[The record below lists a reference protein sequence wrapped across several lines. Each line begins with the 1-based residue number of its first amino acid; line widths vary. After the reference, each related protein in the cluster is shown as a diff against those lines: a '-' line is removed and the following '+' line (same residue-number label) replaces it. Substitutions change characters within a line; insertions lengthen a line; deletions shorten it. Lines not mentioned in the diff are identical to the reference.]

1 MDGLEQHIDLDELI
15 SAVSGKIPSALL
27 NELREKLKTAISKH
41 KLTPEKIRK
50 IIDEVVENYH
60 RALIEPGEAVGT
72 ITAQSLGE
80 PSTQMT
86 LRVFHYAG
94 VREYNV
100 TLGLPRLI
108 EIVDAR
114 KQPETPIMEIYLED
128 DVKRDLEKV
137 RNIAR
142 AIEATYIENV
152 ASEFSIDY
160 SEGVLYLKLDNEM
173 LLDKGITVED
183 VIRALREIDVGEV
196 TVDPEEPQTIK
207 VFLSEEYLDPSKIE
221 RLRTRVLQTM
231 VKGVKGIKKTIIQ
244 RRGDE
249 YVIIAEGS
257 NLEEVMKIPGVNWR
271 KIYTNNIHEVEKV
284 LGIEAARMAIIKE
297 IKNTLDDQG
306 LDVDIRHIM
315 LLADIMTWTGHI
327 RQIGRMGIAGEKPSV
342 LAKATFETTVQK
354 LVESAFAGEEDKL
367 LGITENIIIGQIVP
381 VGTGIVQ
388 VFMNPRTSVENEYGG
403 EKVE

>member
-1 MDGLEQHIDLDELI
+1 MEQHIDLDELI